1 MNSRLWSSLLTST
14 AIIFPLPALAG
25 NYNTDYLFIVH
36 RVWYTCQDFGEAYQ
50 EIGTFETAN
59 FYVNLCQKGDQY
71 FYSGT
76 AKNKSL
82 KSNFIPAY
90 ATEQI
95 NTYQADNGNTS
106 YIVEIKST
114 EATLRIT
121 RNGKT
126 VVVETAVFQDCPQA
140 SYEPKIQ
147 ISQAIDYGN
156 YQFQSISDNFMVR
169 QETSPV
175 TALSLFFNANSPDT
189 SEIPLSNQ
197 LSATDSPEP
206 PVFSPVI
213 NPLAKFSQ
221 CF

>member
-14 AIIFPLPALAG
+14 AIMFPFPTLAG
-25 NYNTDYLFIVH
+25 SYNTDYLFVVDQ
-36 RVWYTCQDFGEAYQ
+36 VWYTCQDFGEAYE

-121 RNGKT
+121 RNGNI

-140 SYEPKIQ
+140 SYEPRVQ

-156 YQFQSISDNFMVR
+156 YQVPSISDNFTVR

-175 TALSLFFNANSPDT
+175 TALSLFFNANSPYT
-189 SEIPLSNQ
+189 SEIPLFNQ
-197 LSATDSPEP
+197 LSATDNSET
-206 PVFSPVI
+206 PVFAPVI
-213 NPLAKFSQ
+213 KMFAVNS
-221 CF
+221 CRV